1 MPSAARSRASALW
14 LGALVALVPATA
26 LAQEGALEGVGVG
39 VGGFGAWDWV
49 VLAVRLGLVL
59 VVIWLAV
66 MAMRWYVRRVNGI
79 DGAASGRQLQV
90 LETKALAPN
99 RSLHLVRV
107 GNRAVLLGVT
117 PERINQLTEIDDPEE
132 VERLVEAAAEREGSP
147 RSLRAIVDGIGD
159 TLARARARAPRRDAL
174 EAPAAGEAGAA
185 EELRAMGGY
194 RRARLTEIQQ
204 AIARAREGSTR

>member
-1 MPSAARSRASALW
+1 MSSAARSRAGALW
-14 LGALVALVPATA
+14 LGALAALLPATA
-26 LAQEGALEGVGVG
+26 LAQEGALQGVGVG
-39 VGGFGAWDWV
+39 VGGFGVWDWM

-59 VVIWLAV
+59 IVIWLAV

-147 RSLRAIVDGIGD
+147 RSLRAIVGGISD
-159 TLARARARAPRRDAL
+159 TLSRARAPRRDGL
-174 EAPAAGEAGAA
+174 ETPAAGEADAA
-185 EELRAMGGY
+185 QQLRATGGY

-204 AIARAREGSTR
+204 AIARARDRSTR

>member
-1 MPSAARSRASALW
+1 MSSAARSRASALW
-14 LGALVALVPATA
+14 LGALVALLPATA

-39 VGGFGAWDWV
+39 VGGFGVWDWV

-79 DGAASGRQLQV
+79 DGGASGRQLQV

-147 RSLRAIVDGIGD
+147 RSLRAIVGGIGD
-159 TLARARARAPRRDAL
+159 TLARARAPRRDAL

>member
-1 MPSAARSRASALW
+1 MASAARSRAAALW
-14 LGALVALVPATA
+14 LGALAALLPATA
-26 LAQEGALEGVGVG
+26 LAQEGTLDGVGAG

-49 VLAVRLGLVL
+49 GLAVRLGLAL
-59 VVIWLAV
+59 IVIWIAV
-66 MAMRWYVRRVNGI
+66 LAMRWYVRRVNGV
-79 DGAASGRQLQV
+79 DGGASGRQLQV

-107 GNRAVLLGVT
+107 GNRAVLLFVT

-132 VERLVEAAAEREGSP
+132 VERLTEATAEREGPP
-147 RSLRAIVDGIGD
+147 RSLRAIVGGIGD
-159 TLARARARAPRRDAL
+159 TLSRARAPRRA
-174 EAPAAGEAGAA
+174 APDAGAA
-185 EELRAMGGY
+185 DAAQQLRAMGGY